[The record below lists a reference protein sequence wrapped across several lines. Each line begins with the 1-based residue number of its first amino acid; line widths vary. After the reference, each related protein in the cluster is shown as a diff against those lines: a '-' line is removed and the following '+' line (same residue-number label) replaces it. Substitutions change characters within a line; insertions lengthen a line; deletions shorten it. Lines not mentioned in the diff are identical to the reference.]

1 MTIPVNDALSV
12 PGGLP
17 VPGGPTTA
25 GPAGAGAASGA
36 ARGRGRLRQSLAIYL
51 PAGLLILLIAA
62 CFLWPLVGTV
72 PPPTGGS
79 VLNSSLPIGS
89 PGHLLGTDADGNDIF
104 SRLLYGGRVSLEV
117 GAATQLIGIALG
129 GLIGMIAGFSR
140 GLLAAV
146 LMRVLDVLIAFPSLV
161 LALAI
166 AEGLGPGELHVIWAL
181 SFYSVPAFARL
192 ARAGTLKLRDQNFM
206 LAASLSGTRR
216 WRIVLLHLAP
226 NLLPQLLTFALLGA
240 GVAIIQEGALSFL
253 SLGVPPPGASWGNMI
268 ASGEQTMSV
277 QPALVIIPCLALLIT
292 VATLNRLGDA
302 LRARWSAR

>member
-1 MTIPVNDALSV
+1 MTIPVSDVAAPAL
-12 PGGLP
+12 
-17 VPGGPTTA
+17 
-25 GPAGAGAASGA
+25 PARS
-36 ARGRGRLRQSLAIYL
+36 ARARGRLRQSLSLYL
-51 PAGLLILLIAA
+51 PAGLLILIIAA
-62 CFLWPLVGTV
+62 CFLYPLVGNV
-72 PPPTGGS
+72 PPPVGGS
-79 VLNSSLPIGS
+79 VLNASLPIGS

-117 GAATQLIGIALG
+117 GAATQVIGIAAG
-129 GLIGMIAGFSR
+129 GLIGMIAGYSR

-146 LMRVLDVLIAFPSLV
+146 LMRALDILIAFPSLV

-192 ARAGTLKLRDQNFM
+192 ARAATLRLRDQNFM
-206 LAASLSGTRR
+206 LAASLSGTPR
-216 WRIVLLHLAP
+216 WRIAAFHLAP
-226 NLLPQLLTFALLGA
+226 NLLPQQLTFALLGA

-268 ASGEQTMSV
+268 ASGEQTLSV
-277 QPALVIIPCLALLIT
+277 QPSLVVLPCLALLIT
-292 VATLNRLGDA
+292 VAALNLAGDA

>member
-1 MTIPVNDALSV
+1 MTIGVNDALAV
-12 PGGLP
+12 PAARP
-17 VPGGPTTA
+17 AAA
-25 GPAGAGAASGA
+25 G
-36 ARGRGRLRQSLAIYL
+36 ARGRRWRQSLALYL
-51 PAGLLILLIAA
+51 PAGVLILIIAA
-62 CFLWPLVGTV
+62 CFLYPLFGTL
-72 PPPTGGS
+72 PPPVGGS

-89 PGHLLGTDADGNDIF
+89 PGHLLGTDADGNDIL

-117 GAATQLIGIALG
+117 GAATQVIGLVVG
-129 GLIGMIAGFSR
+129 GLIGMLAGFSR
-140 GLLAAV
+140 GLLAAA
-146 LMRVLDVLIAFPSLV
+146 LMRALDILIAFPSLV

-206 LAASLSGTRR
+206 LAAALSGTPR

-226 NLLPQLLTFALLGA
+226 NLLPQQLTFALLGA

-277 QPALVIIPCLALLIT
+277 QPALVVLPCLALLIT
-292 VATLNRLGDA
+292 VASLNLLGDA

>member
-1 MTIPVNDALSV
+1 MTIPVSDVAAPAL
-12 PGGLP
+12 
-17 VPGGPTTA
+17 
-25 GPAGAGAASGA
+25 PARS
-36 ARGRGRLRQSLAIYL
+36 ARARGRLRQSLSLYL
-51 PAGLLILLIAA
+51 PAGLLILIIAA
-62 CFLWPLVGTV
+62 CFLYPLVGNV
-72 PPPTGGS
+72 PPPVGGS
-79 VLNSSLPIGS
+79 VLNASLPIGS

-117 GAATQLIGIALG
+117 GAATQVIGIAAG
-129 GLIGMIAGFSR
+129 GLIGMIAGYSR

-146 LMRVLDVLIAFPSLV
+146 LMRALDILIAFPSLV

-192 ARAGTLKLRDQNFM
+192 ARAATLRLRDQNFM
-206 LAASLSGTRR
+206 LAASLSGTPR
-216 WRIVLLHLAP
+216 WRIAAFHLAP
-226 NLLPQLLTFALLGA
+226 NLLPQQLTFALLGA

-268 ASGEQTMSV
+268 ASGEQTLSV
-277 QPALVIIPCLALLIT
+277 QPSLVVLPCLALLIT
-292 VATLNRLGDA
+292 VAALNLVGDA